1 MKKNILKVATAII
14 VATTTFWIFSNVN
27 ASELNLE
34 VKKYKT
40 VEEFERAEWWICEVA
55 TDGCNTITMKNW
67 KADASTLMA
76 CENKKEEYSCKKY
89 KAKVTHKV
97 YDSKTEFENAEWA
110 ICEVATDGCNTLGLK
125 DWKVFSSTTKLCQN
139 TKKEFTCTKY
149 KDKTTYKTQEEF
161 EKAEWKICAVATDG
175 CNTLGLK
182 DWKVFSSTTKLCQN
196 TKKEFTCTKYI
207 SESDDLKDLAWSSK
221 VCTTQYD
228 PVCGVDWK
236 TYWNSCDVWNVE
248 IAYKWECE
256 ANNINLDSK
265 IKTKIDNALANV
277 KKKLEK
283 LTAKEKEDKYKAIDK
298 NIEEYLKNL
307 LKNKNVR
314 DLSAKDTLEY
324 NMLMYIKTNIK
335 K

>member
-149 KDKTTYKTQEEF
+149 
-161 EKAEWKICAVATDG
+161 
-175 CNTLGLK
+175 
-182 DWKVFSSTTKLCQN
+182 
-196 TKKEFTCTKYI
+196 I

-221 VCTTQYD
+221 ICTTQYD

-236 TYWNSCDVWNVE
+236 TYWNSCDAWKVE

-283 LTAKEKEDKYKAIDK
+283 LTAKEKEERYKAIDK

-314 DLSAKDTLEY
+314 DLSAKETLEY

>member
-149 KDKTTYKTQEEF
+149 
-161 EKAEWKICAVATDG
+161 
-175 CNTLGLK
+175 
-182 DWKVFSSTTKLCQN
+182 
-196 TKKEFTCTKYI
+196 I

-221 VCTTQYD
+221 ICTTQYD

-236 TYWNSCDVWNVE
+236 TYWNSCDAWNVE

>member
-149 KDKTTYKTQEEF
+149 
-161 EKAEWKICAVATDG
+161 
-175 CNTLGLK
+175 
-182 DWKVFSSTTKLCQN
+182 
-196 TKKEFTCTKYI
+196 I
-207 SESDDLKDLAWSSK
+207 SESDELKDLAWSSK
-221 VCTTQYD
+221 ICTTQYD

-236 TYWNSCDVWNVE
+236 TYWNSCDAWNVE

-256 ANNINLDSK
+256 ASNINLDSK

-314 DLSAKDTLEY
+314 DLSAKETLEY

>member
-97 YDSKTEFENAEWA
+97 YESKTEFENAEWA

-149 KDKTTYKTQEEF
+149 
-161 EKAEWKICAVATDG
+161 
-175 CNTLGLK
+175 
-182 DWKVFSSTTKLCQN
+182 
-196 TKKEFTCTKYI
+196 I
-207 SESDDLKDLAWSSK
+207 SESDELKDLAWSSK
-221 VCTTQYD
+221 ICTTQYD

-236 TYWNSCDVWNVE
+236 TYWNSCDAWNVE

-314 DLSAKDTLEY
+314 DLSAKETLEY

>member
-97 YDSKTEFENAEWA
+97 YDSKTEWA

-149 KDKTTYKTQEEF
+149 
-161 EKAEWKICAVATDG
+161 
-175 CNTLGLK
+175 
-182 DWKVFSSTTKLCQN
+182 
-196 TKKEFTCTKYI
+196 I
-207 SESDDLKDLAWSSK
+207 SESDELKDLAWSSK
-221 VCTTQYD
+221 ICTTQYD

-236 TYWNSCDVWNVE
+236 TYWNSCDAWNVE

-314 DLSAKDTLEY
+314 DLSAKETLEY

>member
-14 VATTTFWIFSNVN
+14 IATTTFWIFSNVN

-125 DWKVFSSTTKLCQN
+125 DWKVFSSTTKLCQ
-139 TKKEFTCTKY
+139 
-149 KDKTTYKTQEEF
+149 D
-161 EKAEWKICAVATDG
+161 
-175 CNTLGLK
+175 
-182 DWKVFSSTTKLCQN
+182 

-221 VCTTQYD
+221 ICTTQYD

-236 TYWNSCDVWNVE
+236 TYWNSCDAWNVE

-314 DLSAKDTLEY
+314 DLSAKETLEY

>member
-125 DWKVFSSTTKLCQN
+125 DWKVFSSTTKLCQ
-139 TKKEFTCTKY
+139 
-149 KDKTTYKTQEEF
+149 D
-161 EKAEWKICAVATDG
+161 
-175 CNTLGLK
+175 
-182 DWKVFSSTTKLCQN
+182 

-221 VCTTQYD
+221 ICTTQYD

-236 TYWNSCDVWNVE
+236 TYWNSCDAWNVE

-314 DLSAKDTLEY
+314 DLSAKETLEY

>member
-14 VATTTFWIFSNVN
+14 IATTTFWIFSNVN

-89 KAKVTHKV
+89 KAKATHKV

-149 KDKTTYKTQEEF
+149 
-161 EKAEWKICAVATDG
+161 
-175 CNTLGLK
+175 
-182 DWKVFSSTTKLCQN
+182 
-196 TKKEFTCTKYI
+196 I
-207 SESDDLKDLAWSSK
+207 SESDELKDLAWSSK
-221 VCTTQYD
+221 ICTTQYD

-236 TYWNSCDVWNVE
+236 TYWNSCDAWNVE

-314 DLSAKDTLEY
+314 DLSAKETLEY

>member
-55 TDGCNTITMKNW
+55 TDGCITITMKNW

-149 KDKTTYKTQEEF
+149 
-161 EKAEWKICAVATDG
+161 
-175 CNTLGLK
+175 
-182 DWKVFSSTTKLCQN
+182 
-196 TKKEFTCTKYI
+196 I
-207 SESDDLKDLAWSSK
+207 SESDELKDLAWSSK
-221 VCTTQYD
+221 ICTTQYD

-236 TYWNSCDVWNVE
+236 TYWNSCDAWNVE

-256 ANNINLDSK
+256 ASNINLDSK

-314 DLSAKDTLEY
+314 DLSAKETLEY

>member
-149 KDKTTYKTQEEF
+149 
-161 EKAEWKICAVATDG
+161 
-175 CNTLGLK
+175 
-182 DWKVFSSTTKLCQN
+182 
-196 TKKEFTCTKYI
+196 I

-236 TYWNSCDVWNVE
+236 TYWNSCDAWNVE

>member
-149 KDKTTYKTQEEF
+149 
-161 EKAEWKICAVATDG
+161 
-175 CNTLGLK
+175 
-182 DWKVFSSTTKLCQN
+182 
-196 TKKEFTCTKYI
+196 I

-221 VCTTQYD
+221 ICTTQYD

-236 TYWNSCDVWNVE
+236 TYWNSCDAWNVE

-314 DLSAKDTLEY
+314 DLSAKETLEY

>member
-97 YDSKTEFENAEWA
+97 YESKTEFENDEWA

-149 KDKTTYKTQEEF
+149 
-161 EKAEWKICAVATDG
+161 
-175 CNTLGLK
+175 
-182 DWKVFSSTTKLCQN
+182 
-196 TKKEFTCTKYI
+196 I
-207 SESDDLKDLAWSSK
+207 SESDELKDLAWSSK
-221 VCTTQYD
+221 ICTTQYD

-236 TYWNSCDVWNVE
+236 TYWNSCDAWNVE

-314 DLSAKDTLEY
+314 DLSAKETLEY

>member
-55 TDGCNTITMKNW
+55 TDGCNTLHLKDW
-67 KADASTLMA
+67 KISASTKML
-76 CENKKEEYSCKKY
+76 CEGKKEEYSCQKY
-89 KAKVTHKV
+89 KEKVS
-97 YDSKTEFENAEWA
+97 YKTQEEFEKAEWKT
-110 ICEVATDGCNTLGLK
+110 CEVATDGCNILQLK
-125 DWKVFSSTTKLCQN
+125 DWKVLSSTTKLCQN
-139 TKKEFTCTKY
+139 TKKEFTCTKR
-149 KDKTTYKTQEEF
+149 
-161 EKAEWKICAVATDG
+161 
-175 CNTLGLK
+175 
-182 DWKVFSSTTKLCQN
+182 
-196 TKKEFTCTKYI
+196 I
-207 SESDDLKDLAWSSK
+207 SESDNIKDLAWGSK
-221 VCTTQYD
+221 ICTTQYD

-236 TYWNSCDVWNVE
+236 TYWNSCDAWKVE

-256 ANNINLDSK
+256 ASNINLDSK

-314 DLSAKDTLEY
+314 DLSAKETLEY

>member
-149 KDKTTYKTQEEF
+149 
-161 EKAEWKICAVATDG
+161 
-175 CNTLGLK
+175 
-182 DWKVFSSTTKLCQN
+182 
-196 TKKEFTCTKYI
+196 I

-221 VCTTQYD
+221 ICTTQYD

-236 TYWNSCDVWNVE
+236 TYWNSCDAWNVE

-265 IKTKIDNALANV
+265 IKTKIHNALANV

>member
-125 DWKVFSSTTKLCQN
+125 DWK
-139 TKKEFTCTKY
+139 
-149 KDKTTYKTQEEF
+149 
-161 EKAEWKICAVATDG
+161 I
-175 CNTLGLK
+175 
-182 DWKVFSSTTKLCQN
+182 FSSTTKLCQN

-207 SESDDLKDLAWSSK
+207 SESDELKDLAWSSK
-221 VCTTQYD
+221 ICTTQYD

-236 TYWNSCDVWNVE
+236 TYWNSCDAWNVE

-314 DLSAKDTLEY
+314 DLSAKETLEY

>member
-1 MKKNILKVATAII
+1 MV
-14 VATTTFWIFSNVN
+14 V
-27 ASELNLE
+27 
-34 VKKYKT
+34 
-40 VEEFERAEWWICEVA
+40 
-55 TDGCNTITMKNW
+55 
-67 KADASTLMA
+67 
-76 CENKKEEYSCKKY
+76 
-89 KAKVTHKV
+89 
-97 YDSKTEFENAEWA
+97 
-110 ICEVATDGCNTLGLK
+110 
-125 DWKVFSSTTKLCQN
+125 VFSSTTKLCQN
-139 TKKEFTCTKY
+139 K
-149 KDKTTYKTQEEF
+149 
-161 EKAEWKICAVATDG
+161 
-175 CNTLGLK
+175 
-182 DWKVFSSTTKLCQN
+182 
-196 TKKEFTCTKYI
+196 KKEFTCTKYI

-221 VCTTQYD
+221 ICTTQYD

-236 TYWNSCDVWNVE
+236 TYWNSCDAWKVE

-283 LTAKEKEDKYKAIDK
+283 LTAKEKEERYKAIDK

-314 DLSAKDTLEY
+314 DLSAKETLEY

>member
-55 TDGCNTITMKNW
+55 TDGCNTLHLKDW
-67 KADASTLMA
+67 KISASTKML
-76 CENKKEEYSCKKY
+76 CEGKKEEYSCQKY
-89 KAKVTHKV
+89 KEKVT
-97 YDSKTEFENAEWA
+97 YKTQEEFEKAEWKT
-110 ICEVATDGCNTLGLK
+110 CEVATDGCNILQLK
-125 DWKVFSSTTKLCQN
+125 DWKVLSSTTKLCQN
-139 TKKEFTCTKY
+139 TKKEFTCTKR
-149 KDKTTYKTQEEF
+149 
-161 EKAEWKICAVATDG
+161 
-175 CNTLGLK
+175 
-182 DWKVFSSTTKLCQN
+182 
-196 TKKEFTCTKYI
+196 I
-207 SESDDLKDLAWSSK
+207 SESDNIKDLAWGSK
-221 VCTTQYD
+221 ICTTQYD

-236 TYWNSCDVWNVE
+236 TYWNSCDAWKVE

-256 ANNINLDSK
+256 ASNINLDSK

-314 DLSAKDTLEY
+314 DLSAKETLEY

>member
-1 MKKNILKVATAII
+1 MTAII

-149 KDKTTYKTQEEF
+149 
-161 EKAEWKICAVATDG
+161 
-175 CNTLGLK
+175 
-182 DWKVFSSTTKLCQN
+182 
-196 TKKEFTCTKYI
+196 I

-221 VCTTQYD
+221 ICTTQYD

-236 TYWNSCDVWNVE
+236 TYWNSCDAWNVE

>member
-125 DWKVFSSTTKLCQN
+125 DWKVFSSTTKLCQ
-139 TKKEFTCTKY
+139 
-149 KDKTTYKTQEEF
+149 D
-161 EKAEWKICAVATDG
+161 
-175 CNTLGLK
+175 
-182 DWKVFSSTTKLCQN
+182 

-221 VCTTQYD
+221 ICTTQYD

-236 TYWNSCDVWNVE
+236 TYWNSCDAWNVE

-265 IKTKIDNALANV
+265 IKTKIDNALTNV

-314 DLSAKDTLEY
+314 DLSAKETLEY

>member
-14 VATTTFWIFSNVN
+14 VATTTFWVFSNVN
-27 ASELNLE
+27 VSAKAPN
-34 VKKYKT
+34 VYKT
-40 VEEFERAEWWICEVA
+40 AEEFEKAEWWICEVA
-55 TDGCNTITMKNW
+55 TDGCNTLHLKDW
-67 KADASTLMA
+67 KISASTKML
-76 CENKKEEYSCKKY
+76 CEGKKEEYSCQKY
-89 KAKVTHKV
+89 KEKVT
-97 YDSKTEFENAEWA
+97 YKTQEEFEKAEWKT
-110 ICEVATDGCNTLGLK
+110 CEVATDGCNTLGLK

-161 EKAEWKICAVATDG
+161 EKAEWKTCEVATDG
-175 CNTLGLK
+175 CNILQLK
-182 DWKVFSSTTKLCQN
+182 DWKVLSSTTKLCQN
-196 TKKEFTCTKYI
+196 TKKEFTCTKRI
-207 SESDDLKDLAWSSK
+207 SESDNIKDLAWGSK
-221 VCTTQYD
+221 ICTTQYD

-236 TYWNSCDVWNVE
+236 TYWNSCDAWNVE

-256 ANNINLDSK
+256 ASNINLDSK

-314 DLSAKDTLEY
+314 DLSAKETLEY

>member
-14 VATTTFWIFSNVN
+14 IATTTFWIFSNVN

-76 CENKKEEYSCKKY
+76 CENKKLEYSCKKY

-97 YDSKTEFENAEWA
+97 YDSQTEFENAEWA

-125 DWKVFSSTTKLCQN
+125 DWKVFSSTTKLCQ
-139 TKKEFTCTKY
+139 
-149 KDKTTYKTQEEF
+149 D
-161 EKAEWKICAVATDG
+161 
-175 CNTLGLK
+175 
-182 DWKVFSSTTKLCQN
+182 

-221 VCTTQYD
+221 ICTTQYD

-236 TYWNSCDVWNVE
+236 TYWNSCDAWNVE

-314 DLSAKDTLEY
+314 DLSAKETLEY

>member
-149 KDKTTYKTQEEF
+149 
-161 EKAEWKICAVATDG
+161 
-175 CNTLGLK
+175 
-182 DWKVFSSTTKLCQN
+182 
-196 TKKEFTCTKYI
+196 I

-221 VCTTQYD
+221 ICTTQYD
-228 PVCGVDWK
+228 PVCGVEWK
-236 TYWNSCDVWNVE
+236 TYWNSCDAWNVE

-283 LTAKEKEDKYKAIDK
+283 LTAKEKEERYKAIDK

>member
-149 KDKTTYKTQEEF
+149 
-161 EKAEWKICAVATDG
+161 
-175 CNTLGLK
+175 
-182 DWKVFSSTTKLCQN
+182 
-196 TKKEFTCTKYI
+196 I
-207 SESDDLKDLAWSSK
+207 SESDELKDLAWSSK
-221 VCTTQYD
+221 ICTTQYD

-236 TYWNSCDVWNVE
+236 TYWNSCDAWKVE

-256 ANNINLDSK
+256 ASNINLDSK
-265 IKTKIDNALANV
+265 IKTKIDNALANL
-277 KKKLEK
+277 KKKLER

-314 DLSAKDTLEY
+314 DLSAKETLEY

>member
-110 ICEVATDGCNTLGLK
+110 ICEVATDGCNTLR
-125 DWKVFSSTTKLCQN
+125 
-139 TKKEFTCTKY
+139 
-149 KDKTTYKTQEEF
+149 
-161 EKAEWKICAVATDG
+161 
-175 CNTLGLK
+175 LK

-207 SESDDLKDLAWSSK
+207 SESDELKDLAWSSK
-221 VCTTQYD
+221 ICTTQYD

-236 TYWNSCDVWNVE
+236 TYWNSCDAWNVE

-307 LKNKNVR
+307 LKNKNVS
-314 DLSAKDTLEY
+314 DLSAKETLEY

>member
-125 DWKVFSSTTKLCQN
+125 DWKVFSSTTKLCQ
-139 TKKEFTCTKY
+139 
-149 KDKTTYKTQEEF
+149 D
-161 EKAEWKICAVATDG
+161 
-175 CNTLGLK
+175 
-182 DWKVFSSTTKLCQN
+182 

-221 VCTTQYD
+221 ICTTQYD

-236 TYWNSCDVWNVE
+236 TYWNSCDAWNVE

-283 LTAKEKEDKYKAIDK
+283 LTAKEKEERYKAIDK

-314 DLSAKDTLEY
+314 DLSAKETLEY

>member
-76 CENKKEEYSCKKY
+76 CENKKEEYSCQKY

-125 DWKVFSSTTKLCQN
+125 DWKVFSSTTKLCQ
-139 TKKEFTCTKY
+139 
-149 KDKTTYKTQEEF
+149 D
-161 EKAEWKICAVATDG
+161 
-175 CNTLGLK
+175 
-182 DWKVFSSTTKLCQN
+182 

-221 VCTTQYD
+221 ICTTQYD

-236 TYWNSCDVWNVE
+236 TYWNSCDAWNVE

-256 ANNINLDSK
+256 ASNINLDSK
-265 IKTKIDNALANV
+265 IKAKIDNALANV

-283 LTAKEKEDKYKAIDK
+283 LTAKEKEERYKAIDK

-314 DLSAKDTLEY
+314 DLSAKETLEY

>member
-149 KDKTTYKTQEEF
+149 
-161 EKAEWKICAVATDG
+161 
-175 CNTLGLK
+175 
-182 DWKVFSSTTKLCQN
+182 
-196 TKKEFTCTKYI
+196 I
-207 SESDDLKDLAWSSK
+207 SESDELKDLAWSSK
-221 VCTTQYD
+221 ICTTQYD

-236 TYWNSCDVWNVE
+236 TYWNSCDAWNVE

-283 LTAKEKEDKYKAIDK
+283 LTAKEKEERYKAIDK

-314 DLSAKDTLEY
+314 DLSAKETLEY

>member
-40 VEEFERAEWWICEVA
+40 VKEFERAEWWICEVA

-149 KDKTTYKTQEEF
+149 
-161 EKAEWKICAVATDG
+161 
-175 CNTLGLK
+175 
-182 DWKVFSSTTKLCQN
+182 
-196 TKKEFTCTKYI
+196 I

-221 VCTTQYD
+221 ICTTQYD

-236 TYWNSCDVWNVE
+236 TYWNSCDAWNVE

>member
-149 KDKTTYKTQEEF
+149 
-161 EKAEWKICAVATDG
+161 
-175 CNTLGLK
+175 
-182 DWKVFSSTTKLCQN
+182 
-196 TKKEFTCTKYI
+196 I
-207 SESDDLKDLAWSSK
+207 SESDELKDLAWSSK
-221 VCTTQYD
+221 ICTTQYD

-236 TYWNSCDVWNVE
+236 TYWNSCDAWNVE

-265 IKTKIDNALANV
+265 IKTKIDNALTNV

-314 DLSAKDTLEY
+314 DLSAKETLEY

>member
-149 KDKTTYKTQEEF
+149 
-161 EKAEWKICAVATDG
+161 
-175 CNTLGLK
+175 
-182 DWKVFSSTTKLCQN
+182 
-196 TKKEFTCTKYI
+196 I
-207 SESDDLKDLAWSSK
+207 SESDELKDLAWSSK
-221 VCTTQYD
+221 ICTTQYD

-236 TYWNSCDVWNVE
+236 TYWNSCDAWNVE

-314 DLSAKDTLEY
+314 DLSAKETLEY